1 MDNHTKATSNDDDN
15 GLKKRRLD
23 IHGPA
28 QSSNTAKGSRKRV
41 GKLAELPNM
50 PIDILFEV

>member
-1 MDNHTKATSNDDDN
+1 MDNHTKVTSNDSVN
-15 GLKKRRLD
+15 GRKKRRLD
-23 IHGPA
+23 VQGPT
-28 QSSNTAKGSRKRV
+28 QSSNNARGSRKRV